1 MLRSIILDET
11 IPLAQAAV
19 VTRRET
25 VTWGQLRAQAHKM
38 TGAFA
43 TLESRRVGLSLRAAG
58 ESYAALA
65 ALDKLRCDT
74 FLFDALLPLETILSL
89 ARKLKLGAVVVA
101 SSPGESS
108 EFNVHELGGEEKWS
122 GSSTVTILTSGSTGE
137 PKAARHMWESLSR
150 PVRKGPEE
158 TEPRW
163 LLTYRP
169 NLYAGLQVM
178 LQCFADRGT
187 LVIPDA
193 DMDPQAMAQ
202 FMCDAEVQFVSATP
216 SFWRRLLI
224 LADSVLLRRAPL
236 VQITLGGEVVD
247 QPLLNRLKQYF
258 PKVRL
263 AHIYA
268 TTELGR
274 CFSVHD
280 GMAGFPAS
288 YLGKILPDG
297 SELRIQNGELLIRSP
312 NSMKMYDPH
321 AGEQTL
327 VTDWF
332 ATGDLVKLKDD
343 RVHFVGRRTDMI
355 NVAGSKVYPME
366 VERVI
371 RVIPGVFDVRVF
383 GKASSVAGELV
394 ACEIVPTPGQDP
406 DALKARVNQICRST
420 LASPQ
425 LPRLI
430 KLVDQIGLSAAG
442 KTLRS
447 RTS

>member
-1 MLRSIILDET
+1 MLSSIILEET
-11 IPLAQAAV
+11 IPLAQEAV
-19 VTRRET
+19 VTRGRPA
-25 VTWGQLRAQAHKM
+25 TWEQLRAQAHDM
-38 TGAFA
+38 TAAFA
-43 TLESRRVGLSLRAAG
+43 ALRSRRVGVSFRAAG

-65 ALDKLRCDT
+65 ALDKLESDT
-74 FLFDALLPLETILSL
+74 FLFDAHLPLEEMLAL
-89 ARKLKLGAVVVA
+89 ARKLKLGAVLA
-101 SSPGESS
+101 APPGGQSSGFS
-108 EFNVHELGGEEKWS
+108 VHELCGEEKWS
-122 GSSTVTILTSGSTGE
+122 GSGTVTILTSGSTGE
-137 PKAARHMWESLSR
+137 PKAARHTWESLSR
-150 PVRKGPEE
+150 PVRKGPDGAA
-158 TEPRW
+158 PRW

-187 LVIPDA
+187 LAIPDA
-193 DMDPQAMAQ
+193 DMDPRAMAQ
-202 FMCDAEVQFVSATP
+202 FMCDAGVQFVSATP

-224 LADSVLLRRAPL
+224 LVDSDLLKRAPL

-247 QPLLNRLKQYF
+247 QPLLDRLKQYF
-258 PKVRL
+258 PQVRL

-288 YLGKILPDG
+288 YLGKVLPDR
-297 SELRIQNGELLIRSP
+297 SELRIQDGELLVRSA
-312 NSMKMYDPH
+312 NSMRMYDPH
-321 AGEQTL
+321 SGQQTL
-327 VTDWF
+327 STDWF
-332 ATGDLVKLKDD
+332 ATGDLVELKGN
-343 RVHFVGRRTDMI
+343 RVYFVGRRTDMI

-371 RVIPGVFDVRVF
+371 RVVPGVSDVRVF
-383 GKASSVAGELV
+383 GKVSSVAGELV
-394 ACEIVPTPGQDP
+394 ACEIVPAPGQDP
-406 DALKARVNQICRST
+406 EALKMRVNQVCRSA
-420 LASPQ
+420 LSSPQ
-425 LPRLI
+425 QPRLI